1 MSIYKKRNDSKYF
14 SVELPFKYFFTKHI
28 CFEKKYWW
36 RPSRVGKHRN
46 QKRVHLGGRKIL
58 HHFKSFSS
66 LTSKNF
72 SIKTF
77 FFASVLST
85 SQDHY
90 HNFCCYVPSNRKQ
103 RVFCSGRKAKGI
115 NSSFLMKIFA
125 RKIFQKNS
133 IYEKKKNRKK
143 FNENN
148 FFGNV
153 LRDKIYFLKDSET
166 L

>member
-1 MSIYKKRNDSKYF
+1 VSIYKKRNDSKYF

-77 FFASVLST
+77 FLLLFFLLHKIIIIIFVVMYLLTGNNEYFVQEEKQKASIHL
-85 SQDHY
+85 
-90 HNFCCYVPSNRKQ
+90 
-103 RVFCSGRKAKGI
+103 
-115 NSSFLMKIFA
+115 FLWKSLQGKFF
-125 RKIFQKNS
+125 RKIQFTKKKKIEKNS
-133 IYEKKKNRKK
+133 TKITFLEMFWEIK
-143 FNENN
+143 F
-148 FFGNV
+148 
-153 LRDKIYFLKDSET
+153 IS
-166 L
+166 